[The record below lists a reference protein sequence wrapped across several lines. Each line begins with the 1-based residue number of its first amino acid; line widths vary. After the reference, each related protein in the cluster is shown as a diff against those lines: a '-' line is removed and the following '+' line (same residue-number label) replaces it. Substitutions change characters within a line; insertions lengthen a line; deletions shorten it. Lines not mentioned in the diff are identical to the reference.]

1 MINNKNIENVIIIG
15 AGPAGLASAIYTA
28 RAGFSPL
35 VFAGNE
41 PGGQLIF
48 TSEVENYPGSKPV
61 FGAELMK
68 RFQTQAESFKA
79 RILGEKVV
87 SVDFSNK
94 PYEVNTMSC
103 KYLSKSVIIATGAK
117 AMWLNLESE
126 QKLRG
131 KGVSACAT
139 CDGFFYKN
147 KIVGIVGG
155 GNTALEEALTLT
167 RFASKVYIVHRRD
180 KFRASK
186 IMQKRVFENNK
197 IEVLWNSQ
205 VKEVLGK
212 EKVEGIILN
221 ALDSK
226 SKSLVLDGLFIAIG
240 HKPDTEIFKNNIA
253 LDEKGYILTSQRI
266 AFENAKSNLNN
277 LKDKFN
283 FDYQYSTSV
292 NGVFAAGDCID
303 KDYKQAA
310 TASGMGVCAALEVEK
325 YLSNA

>member
-1 MINNKNIENVIIIG
+1 MTNNKNIENVIIIG

-28 RAGFSPL
+28 RAGLSPL

-41 PGGQLIF
+41 QGGQLIF
-48 TSEVENYPGSKPV
+48 TSEIENYPGVKPV
-61 FGAELMK
+61 FGAQLIKAFRE
-68 RFQTQAESFKA
+68 QAESFKA
-79 RILGEKVV
+79 RILGGKVE

-94 PYEVNTMSC
+94 PFKINTVSC
-103 KYLSKSVIIATGAK
+103 KYLSKSVILATGGK

-126 QKLRG
+126 ERLKG

-147 KIVGIVGG
+147 KIVGVVGG

-167 RFASKVYIVHRRD
+167 KFASKVYIIHRRD

-186 IMQKRVFENNK
+186 IMQNRVFENKK
-197 IEVLWNSQ
+197 IDVLWNSQ

-212 EKVEGIILN
+212 EKVEAVKLMTSN
-221 ALDSK
+221 SESK
-226 SKSLVLDGLFIAIG
+226 NLTLDGLFISIG
-240 HKPDTEIFKNNIA
+240 HKPNTKIFKNIIA

-266 AFENAKSNLNN
+266 AFENVKNNLKN

-283 FDYQYSTSV
+283 FNYQYSISV
-292 NGVFAAGDCID
+292 NGVFAAGDCVD
-303 KDYKQAA
+303 REYKQVA

>member
-1 MINNKNIENVIIIG
+1 MNNNKNTENVIIIG

-28 RAGFSPL
+28 RVGFSPL

-48 TSEVENYPGSKPV
+48 TSEVENYPGVKPI

-94 PYEVNTMSC
+94 PFIVNTTSS

-126 QKLRG
+126 QRLRG

-147 KIVGIVGG
+147 KVVGVVGG
-155 GNTALEEALTLT
+155 GDTALEEALTLT
-167 RFASKVYIVHRRD
+167 RFASKVYIIHRRD

-186 IMQKRVFENNK
+186 IMQKRVFENKK
-197 IEVLWNSQ
+197 IDVLWNFQ
-205 VKEVLGK
+205 VKQVLGK
-212 EKVEGIILN
+212 EKVEGIRLN
-221 ALDSK
+221 TENLK
-226 SKSLVLDGLFIAIG
+226 SKSLTLDGLFIAIG

-253 LDEKGYILTSQRI
+253 LDEKGYILISQRI
-266 AFENAKSNLNN
+266 AFENAKNNLKN

-283 FDYQYSTSV
+283 FNYQYSSSV
-292 NGVFAAGDCID
+292 DGVFAAGDCTD
-303 KDYKQAA
+303 RDYKQVA
-310 TASGMGVCAALEVEK
+310 TASGMGVAGALEVEK